1 MSNEYYLDVV
11 YGKAVESVLADA
23 LEDGMVIR
31 GDEARRFAEERFMDL
46 LAARGQNYLEEL
58 S

>member
-11 YGKAVESVLADA
+11 YGDAVESVLADA
-23 LEDGMVIR
+23 LEDGMVLSEEEAIR
-31 GDEARRFAEERFMDL
+31 CAEERFMDL

-58 S
+58 A